1 MELEQLHQYAR
12 DSLHLPE
19 DVHILPMN
27 LNQMVAEAMRTK
39 NYESPLV
46 DHLPDTGSVDE
57 SVPSYS
63 LVSTVS
69 HGFLKYL
76 TSKLLYRDDP
86 FSEFYSSRPE
96 FFFIL
101 PARTYFHL
109 CLSTHNPEPVRY
121 FHICKYYCL
130 RSRPVDPGVVC
141 PLVS

>member
-1 MELEQLHQYAR
+1 M
-12 DSLHLPE
+12 
-19 DVHILPMN
+19 
-27 LNQMVAEAMRTK
+27 
-39 NYESPLV
+39 
-46 DHLPDTGSVDE
+46 DE

-121 FHICKYYCL
+121 SHICCKL
-130 RSRPVDPGVVC
+130 QV
-141 PLVS
+141 LFWMKHTMWMWKKIT